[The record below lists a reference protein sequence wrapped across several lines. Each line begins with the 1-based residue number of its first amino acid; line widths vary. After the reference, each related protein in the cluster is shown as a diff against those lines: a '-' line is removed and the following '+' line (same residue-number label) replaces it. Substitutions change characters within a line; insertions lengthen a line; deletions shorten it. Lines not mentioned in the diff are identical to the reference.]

1 MIPFICLDAI
11 RTFHN
16 ALCHRLEHDSIL
28 MILGCRE
35 AACLVIILY
44 LFIQRIESCGNILI
58 RPGTRVRTLDNTLC
72 KVRIGSQRI
81 AQFCWVNHS
90 FQECLVSIEQG
101 LIGFGGDI
109 FVCQSSILAVNP
121 VECLGHFAKSN
132 KL

>member
-11 RTFHN
+11 GTFHN

-44 LFIQRIESCGNILI
+44 LLVQSIESCGNILI

-81 AQFCWVNHS
+81 AQFCGINHS
-90 FQECLVSIEQG
+90 LQECLVSIEQG
-101 LIGFGGDI
+101 LVHIYCNI
-109 FVCQSSILAVNP
+109 LVCNSCILVINS
-121 VECLGHFAKSN
+121 V
-132 KL
+132 